1 MNKRIKIFEIIIIVL
16 MSILIIYLFYI
27 QVIKRRYYLI
37 KLKELVNIKIE
48 GSTAPRGK
56 IYDRNGKL
64 LVDNKMIRT
73 LYYYKGKNKLEDEL
87 KISKLLSEILD
98 IDNKGTIDTY
108 KNYWIVINK
117 ELSNKKI
124 TDEEYKLKKY
134 RKLNN
139 NDLYK
144 LKMSRITN
152 EEINSLSESDKKIA
166 YIYELMNKGIKY
178 EDKVIKKYLTDSEL
192 EKIKQLNINSLI
204 IKNDWERDYKYND
217 TFKSMFGSVSNIQSN
232 NKEYYID
239 KGYSLND
246 RVGTSYLEFEYDDYL
261 RGVKDKYIVNNNKKV
276 LKEKGSSGNDIYL
289 TIDIDLQSDIES
301 ILEEEMIKTK
311 REKNTDYYNKSF
323 VIITNPKT
331 GEIISMTGKQ
341 VIEDS
346 KSFKIYDYTPAILTS
361 PITAGSVVKGAS
373 HIVGY
378 NTGALKI
385 GENRLD
391 KCVKLKGAPKKCSWM
406 SLGYL
411 NDITALKK
419 SSNTYQYQTAI
430 KVSNNKYYYNM
441 SFKPTKESFNIYRN
455 TLKEFGLGSKTGI
468 DLPLESTGIKGS
480 KDEGG
485 LLLDLAIGQYD
496 TYTPLEL
503 SQYIGTIANNGTR
516 MQLHL
521 LKKVISSK
529 NKNLIHEY
537 KNTILNKVNTEYKY
551 INRVQEGFREVLK
564 IGGTGSG
571 YIDLKYKPAGKTGT
585 SQSFIDTNQDGM
597 IDKETI
603 TTTFVGYAP
612 YDDPA
617 ITFTVVSPDISNYDH
632 KSNYQSNLNARLMR
646 RISKLYFEKYQKSV

>member
-73 LYYYKGKNKLEDEL
+73 LYYYKGNNKLEDEL

-139 NDLYK
+139 HDLYK
-144 LKMSRITN
+144 LKMSRITK

-192 EKIKQLNINSLI
+192 EKIKKLNINSLI
-204 IKNDWERDYKYND
+204 IKNDWEREYKYND

>member
-144 LKMSRITN
+144 LKMSRITK

-178 EDKVIKKYLTDSEL
+178 EDKIIKKYLTDSEL
-192 EKIKQLNINSLI
+192 EKLKKLNINSLI

-232 NKEYYID
+232 NKEYYIG

-537 KNTILNKVNTEYKY
+537 KNTILNQVNTEYKY
-551 INRVQEGFREVLK
+551 LSRVQEGFREVLK

>member
-27 QVIKRRYYLI
+27 QIIKRRYYLI

-124 TDEEYKLKKY
+124 TAEEYKLKKY

-144 LKMSRITN
+144 LKMSRISK

-551 INRVQEGFREVLK
+551 INRVQEGFKEVLK

>member
-37 KLKELVNIKIE
+37 RLKELVNIKIE

-73 LYYYKGKNKLEDEL
+73 LYYYKGNNKLEDEL

-144 LKMSRITN
+144 LKMSRITK

-192 EKIKQLNINSLI
+192 EKIKKLNINSLI

-261 RGVKDKYIVNNNKKV
+261 RGVKDKYILNNNKKV

-521 LKKVISSK
+521 LKKVTSSK

>member
-144 LKMSRITN
+144 LKMSRITK

-192 EKIKQLNINSLI
+192 EKIKKLNINSLI

-551 INRVQEGFREVLK
+551 INRVQEGFKEVLK

>member
-144 LKMSRITN
+144 LKMSRITK

-192 EKIKQLNINSLI
+192 EKIKKLNINSLI

-480 KDEGG
+480 KDEG
-485 LLLDLAIGQYD
+485 
-496 TYTPLEL
+496 
-503 SQYIGTIANNGTR
+503 
-516 MQLHL
+516 
-521 LKKVISSK
+521 
-529 NKNLIHEY
+529 
-537 KNTILNKVNTEYKY
+537 
-551 INRVQEGFREVLK
+551 
-564 IGGTGSG
+564 
-571 YIDLKYKPAGKTGT
+571 
-585 SQSFIDTNQDGM
+585 
-597 IDKETI
+597 
-603 TTTFVGYAP
+603 
-612 YDDPA
+612 
-617 ITFTVVSPDISNYDH
+617 
-632 KSNYQSNLNARLMR
+632 
-646 RISKLYFEKYQKSV
+646 

>member
-144 LKMSRITN
+144 LKMSRITK
-152 EEINSLSESDKKIA
+152 EEINSLSKSDKKIA

-192 EKIKQLNINSLI
+192 EKLKKLNINSLI
-204 IKNDWERDYKYND
+204 IKNDWEREYKYND

-551 INRVQEGFREVLK
+551 LNRVQEGFKEVLK

>member
-144 LKMSRITN
+144 LKMSRITK

-192 EKIKQLNINSLI
+192 EKIKKLNINSLI

-311 REKNTDYYNKSF
+311 REKNTDYFNKSF

>member
-144 LKMSRITN
+144 LKMSRITK

-192 EKIKQLNINSLI
+192 EKIKKLNINSLI

-537 KNTILNKVNTEYKY
+537 KNTVLNKVNTEYKY
-551 INRVQEGFREVLK
+551 INRVQEGFKEVLK